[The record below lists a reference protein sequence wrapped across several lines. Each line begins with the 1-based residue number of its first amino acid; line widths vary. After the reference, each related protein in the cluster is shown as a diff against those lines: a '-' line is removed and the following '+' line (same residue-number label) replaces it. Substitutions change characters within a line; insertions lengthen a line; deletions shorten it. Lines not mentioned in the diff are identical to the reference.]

1 VACVSGTVEV
11 EKRQWLISNILCSMS
26 GLCGEFDAL
35 SAVVC
40 LFVAGL
46 ALSDIVAA

>member
-1 VACVSGTVEV
+1 MACVSGNVEV

-26 GLCGEFDAL
+26 GLCGEFVAL

-40 LFVAGL
+40 IFFAGL